1 MSVTV
6 VPWPIYP
13 DDGGAACWQVIIQT
27 SRRTVQ
33 LVWSSRL
40 KRFAKCWAQMNLR
53 RSEPAEYR
61 AAVSFMLQFGVTLD
75 RDNAQA
81 GCVTEVQRDVTDE
94 RDTLARARL
103 SQGKGCHG
111 VTRDSDTSGERDKCL
126 IALRAQEV
134 EAGANAPA
142 APDAGLARDSAPLC
156 YGAVTPVST
165 EADRREKD
173 RVRLAADPRFA
184 AWAAGSRA

>member
-75 RDNAQA
+75 RDNARA

-111 VTRDSDTSGERDKCL
+111 VTRDSDATLERDT
-126 IALRAQEV
+126 
-134 EAGANAPA
+134 
-142 APDAGLARDSAPLC
+142 SACRPS
-156 YGAVTPVST
+156 VTRVAESV
-165 EADRREKD
+165 RVEKD
-173 RVRLAADPRFA
+173 RQRLAADPRFGL
-184 AWAAGSRA
+184 WVAGSRS